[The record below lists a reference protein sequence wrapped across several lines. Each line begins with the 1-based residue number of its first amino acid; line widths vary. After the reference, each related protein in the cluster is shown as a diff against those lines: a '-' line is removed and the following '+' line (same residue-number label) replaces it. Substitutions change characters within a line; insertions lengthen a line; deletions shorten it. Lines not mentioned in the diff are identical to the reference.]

1 MQFTPL
7 QDFFC
12 EELRSQY
19 CVGLSYTVRPKPADP
34 DIPGDKET
42 PKEQTVLGKL
52 LPKWIAEGKV
62 RLGAPDVPATITVAG
77 TGKVK

>member
-19 CVGLSYTVRPKPADP
+19 CVGLSYTVRQAD
-34 DIPGDKET
+34 ET
-42 PKEQTVLGKL
+42 LQALV
-52 LPKWIAEGKV
+52 PKWIAEGKV
-62 RLGAPDVPATITVAG
+62 RQGAPDVPATITVAG